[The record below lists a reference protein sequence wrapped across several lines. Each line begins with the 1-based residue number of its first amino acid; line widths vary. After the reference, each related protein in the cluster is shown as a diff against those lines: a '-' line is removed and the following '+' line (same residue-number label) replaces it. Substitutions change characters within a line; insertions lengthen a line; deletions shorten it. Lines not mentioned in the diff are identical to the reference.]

1 MKNKMLRNMLIAGIA
16 ILYACQSNDDF
27 LKENLNGKIFG
38 EYFYSNRDELEL
50 ATNALYGNMTHCWH
64 GYYTT
69 FMVAL
74 YAGDDI
80 TTPYSGN
87 LSYMQN
93 DIFVRQ
99 GENEDMQGG
108 WTKAYTAI
116 NTANGI
122 INNYLRAKGTLNT
135 DNPQKDEE
143 LLHYYAAQAH
153 FVRGYVYF
161 WLARLFNKLPY
172 VVTAREM
179 DRTMQLSTPDAIYE
193 HIVEDLKIAEEWL
206 PETWAGIDALKHT
219 GGGFTKPVATAAL
232 AQVYLAMAGYPL
244 NKGTEYYQK
253 AAEKAKEL
261 MDDNAQGKYKFR
273 LLDHCADLWKPT
285 PTVTDEMVFR
295 LMYNKTGGNYNVCAP
310 LFGRPA
316 PLGGW
321 EAYCAELNFFYRFP
335 AGERKNATFVTE
347 FPLETG
353 NPMAKPPYPWPA
365 DNPMLPWTEYML
377 KHPYYNKM
385 WEAEFCQGEDRWR
398 PLDNGSEW
406 NCGRTQQLI
415 RWAEILLVYAEA
427 KAMSGGPDD
436 LAYDCIDQVRNRA
449 YAGVGS
455 TGKELQRGLTA
466 TAFRD
471 SVFVERGWEF
481 AGEFIHR
488 WFDLL
493 RLELVEEAMKEN
505 PARDK
510 SFLPGRNR
518 SEWKIVNDLTKANYF
533 FPIPTEDVLLNPNLD
548 NNHL

>member
-1 MKNKMLRNMLIAGIA
+1 MKNKMFKYMSIAGVT
-16 ILYACQSNDDF
+16 ILFACQSNDEF
-27 LKENLNGKIFG
+27 LKENLNGKIFM
-38 EYFYSNRDELEL
+38 ETFYSNENDLYL
-50 ATNALYGNMTHCWH
+50 ANNALYGNFTNCWH

-99 GENEDMQGG
+99 GENEDMQSG
-108 WTKAYTAI
+108 WSKAYTAI

-122 INNYLRAKGTLNT
+122 INNYHKAKGTLDT
-135 DNPQKDEE
+135 GNPKRDEE
-143 LLHYYAAQAH
+143 LLNYYAAQAH
-153 FVRGYVYF
+153 FVRAYTYF
-161 WLARLFNKLPY
+161 WLVRLFNKLPY
-172 VVTAREM
+172 VTTARVM
-179 DRTMQLSTPDAIYE
+179 DRTMQLSSPEVIYG
-193 HIVEDLKIAEEWL
+193 HIVEDLLFAEEWL

-219 GGGFTKPVATAAL
+219 GGAFTKLAAKAVL
-232 AQVYLAMAGYPL
+232 AEVYLTMAGYPL
-244 NKGTEYYQK
+244 NKGADHYRL

-261 MDDNAQGKYKFR
+261 IDNQYKYGFR
-273 LLDHCADLWKPT
+273 LLDHCADLWKPSLS
-285 PTVTDEMVFR
+285 VTDEMVFR

-321 EAYCAELNFFYRFP
+321 EAYCAELNFFYSFP

-353 NPMAKPPYPWPA
+353 NPMAKPPYPWPE
-365 DNPMLPWTEYML
+365 DKPMLPWTEYML

-385 WEAEFCQGEDRWR
+385 WEAEFCEGEDRWR

-406 NCGRTQQLI
+406 NSSRTQQMI
-415 RWAEILLVYAEA
+415 RWAEILLIYAEA
-427 KAMSGGPDD
+427 QSMADGAPNA
-436 LAYDCIDQVRNRA
+436 LAYDCINQVRNRA

-455 TGKELQRGLTA
+455 VGKELQPELSA
-466 TAFRD
+466 TVFRD

-481 AGEFIHR
+481 AGEFIYR
-488 WFDLL
+488 WFDLV
-493 RLELVEEAMKEN
+493 RLELVEEAFKEKPN
-505 PARDK
+505 K
-510 SFLPGRNR
+510 SFLPGRNK
-518 SEWKIVNDLTKANYF
+518 SEWKITNELIKSNYF
-533 FPIPTEDVLLNPNLD
+533 FPIPTEDVLLNPNLKD
-548 NNHL
+548 NF